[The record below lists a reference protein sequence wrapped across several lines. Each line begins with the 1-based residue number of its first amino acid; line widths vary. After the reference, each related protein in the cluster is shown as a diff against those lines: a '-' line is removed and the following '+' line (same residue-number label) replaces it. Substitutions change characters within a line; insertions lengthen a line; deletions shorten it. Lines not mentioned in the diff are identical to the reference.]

1 MAAVTLTVRQAD
13 KADRGASR
21 NARAPSDVI
30 IIVMRTHK
38 TWINMVAML
47 ALLMGFVPTS
57 AVASLFAS
65 SCKMTCC
72 VGKPTHKMADPV
84 CLKGCEA
91 DKGHKSKPATSV
103 QERQSDDCKC
113 SISSAPTK
121 PRPDVAAPA
130 ASGLQ
135 IHQVIADI
143 PAEKQVIV
151 VASEPE
157 SEPGIFGTDSG
168 PPISGPNY
176 VSLGRAPP
184 VHLA

>member
-1 MAAVTLTVRQAD
+1 MRRQ
-13 KADRGASR
+13 SI
-21 NARAPSDVI
+21 VI
-30 IIVMRTHK
+30 H
-38 TWINMVAML
+38 MVAML
-47 ALLMGFVPTS
+47 ALLAGFVPTS
-57 AVASLFAS
+57 AIASLFAP

-72 VGKPTHKMADPV
+72 VGKPTHKTAEPV

-91 DKGHKSKPATSV
+91 EKAHKSKSAASF

-113 SISSAPTK
+113 SISSAPTT
-121 PRPDVAAPA
+121 PRPDVAAA
-130 ASGLQ
+130 AAPGLQ

-168 PPISGPNY
+168 PPTSRPNY

-184 VHLA
+184 VLLA

>member
-1 MAAVTLTVRQAD
+1 
-13 KADRGASR
+13 
-21 NARAPSDVI
+21 
-30 IIVMRTHK
+30 MRTHK

-72 VGKPTHKMADPV
+72 VGKPTHKMTDPV

-91 DKGHKSKPATSV
+91 EKGHKSKPATSV

-113 SISSAPTK
+113 SIGSAPST
-121 PRPDVAAPA
+121 PRPDAAAPA
-130 ASGLQ
+130 SSGLRIQ
-135 IHQVIADI
+135 KAIADI
-143 PAEKQVIV
+143 PAEKKVSV
-151 VASEPE
+151 TSLEPATQPE
-157 SEPGIFGTDSG
+157 VFGTDSG
-168 PPISGPNY
+168 PPTSMPNS

-184 VHLA
+184 VLLVQPPACPIGMQGSSLTQVPS